1 MALEK
6 VPHPIHIN
14 FQYPPYP
21 GAALKTIELDLPEG
35 ALLLDAIRQCR
46 IQHHVPVYL
55 EHSFLSTAQT
65 LIESTRRARVD
76 QEIARV
82 NTTLFSQGTTI
93 TNATTTNG
101 KPSDEKSS
109 TTNSNSAKSV
119 TSTVEDDPEE
129 DDSAEAELQRA
140 MIENYRN
147 HTSQFYTQ
155 PEENMFPEAYHTLVH
170 SPIPSLF
177 DSVLDLEREY
187 AGEVDALLSARDAEI
202 NDIQT
207 RHNNILAAEA
217 PQRNLTQL
225 MTRHIERME
234 VSQATWNSQLDDL
247 QSMQR
252 SKYQEFIL
260 ELYAIYKR
268 QQLNLSHK
276 DTPNGKVTSLDGKE
290 MVAEAMRTIG
300 ARQSNVGGTPSQWA
314 QQLHNDTSEHKD
326 LPPVPSTAE
335 SQPDPSG
342 AEEPAPPPPPADTV
356 PETSA
361 TEAPQ
366 ETVAVDTPP
375 PSLPSKADDPE
386 LELMIKSILEMG
398 FDVEQAKGALL
409 ISNRDMDHAIN
420 MLLEQPENIPRL
432 VAAKQKV
439 AAMKEN
445 SARRQNRALSSPQQ
459 PLPSLTGSPASNT
472 SQPHTSQDPRIQ
484 NVNRP
489 IDRSASVSYPRPH
502 ISGQTQGSSG
512 GAGTQKPWSP
522 LPFFQQQRNALLTNN
537 SNPSVK
543 KFGGWLNKAMEN
555 LGLDDDF
562 EDQNGSNRNGG
573 LSSSAQP
580 FKQQVSNLAESF
592 TVVLGSS
599 HSKVTHNLRLVVSD
613 PAEVFPSNR
622 NKSERDAAIQAQ
634 TASSLYGKNLTGLV
648 QLVNIR
654 DWAKYKGGQVCHQE
668 LFKAC
673 QTSTELHF
681 DSIEKQLEALEE
693 DIPLN
698 GSTLQE
704 GDFVLTRHSNLP
716 MIHVVFHLFYGSSSG
731 SAATTT
737 TGTGAGLPN
746 LFSQSSDFVPK
757 PDFLAGLRNIM
768 RTAHRYEITMLSL
781 PFLMM
786 PTSFEN
792 QLVAASE
799 PTPPTR
805 HHRSGSQYGSPSLS
819 AISTGASGAGSTISP
834 PSVSSLASFSSGPN
848 QQQPQVSYHI
858 SDQTR
863 RDLQKRTETTLRHLK
878 SYLMENA
885 RQVKQV
891 GNQGSEAEKFRA
903 SQGGDVMVVQFLLP
917 KGTSD
922 EMFRSFRG
930 TLVNVFGDEV
940 RNQNGEIYKKYILDR
955 TFQVQGHM
963 NADQFLPEADVTDNP
978 IQVAMT
984 LQVSNKSSDIDNT
997 TWHQISHDTDSRIFM
1012 TPPYDVADPSENGC
1026 HQLWVRTVAILAT
1039 KISIHTQGLYVATS
1053 KRNMATSQMQAGRP
1067 IAFCQAKDL
1076 NSLTSSSSTLWLRR
1090 RRSASR
1096 HPKSIRLVGAATQEA
1111 YHRRGFVTTIY
1122 QPVLFGDVVATRS
1135 LTLERQA
1142 WRIKLAEKVAQSEQ
1156 EQQRYMSG
1164 VFWSS
1169 PIDATSNPHN
1179 LQEQCCPYPVQKN
1192 QPFEPS
1198 SAAE

>member
-6 VPHPIHIN
+6 VPHPIHIS
-14 FQYPPYP
+14 FKYPPYP
-21 GAALKTIELDLPEG
+21 GADLKTIELDLPEG

-46 IQHHVPVYL
+46 IQHHVPIYL
-55 EHSFLSTAQT
+55 EHSFLSTAQN
-65 LIESTRRARVD
+65 LIESTRRVRVD
-76 QEIARV
+76 QETARV
-82 NTTLFSQGTTI
+82 NTAMFSQGTTS
-93 TNATTTNG
+93 TNTSHGGT
-101 KPSDEKSS
+101 KDEQSS
-109 TTNSNSAKSV
+109 TKNG
-119 TSTVEDDPEE
+119 
-129 DDSAEAELQRA
+129 DSAESSATAAKDTPEEGDSAETELQRA

-177 DSVLDLEREY
+177 DSILDLEREY

-207 RHNNILAAEA
+207 RHHNILAAEA

-225 MTRHIERME
+225 MTRHIERIE

-268 QQLNLSHK
+268 QQLNPPHK
-276 DTPNGKVTSLDGKE
+276 NTLNGNADGLAALDGKQ

-300 ARQSNVGGTPSQWA
+300 ARQSNVEGTPSERA
-314 QQLHNDTSEHKD
+314 QQSPSSSLNNKD
-326 LPPVPSTAE
+326 LPAVPSMAS
-335 SQPDPSG
+335 SQSDSSY
-342 AEEPAPPPPPADTV
+342 AEEEAPQPPP
-356 PETSA
+356 ETLSEAAA
-361 TEAPQ
+361 TGTPQ
-366 ETVAVDTPP
+366 ETVPVDSPLQPP
-375 PSLPSKADDPE
+375 PKKEDPE
-386 LELMIKSILEMG
+386 LEQMIKAILEMG

-420 MLLEQPENIPRL
+420 MLLEQPDSIPRL
-432 VAAKQKV
+432 VAAKQKMD
-439 AAMKEN
+439 AMKEN
-445 SARRQNRALSSPQQ
+445 SARRQNRAQSSPQQ
-459 PLPSLTGSPASNT
+459 PLPSLTGSPASN
-472 SQPHTSQDPRIQ
+472 SSRSHTAQDPRVQ
-484 NVNRP
+484 NIHRP

-502 ISGQTQGSSG
+502 IPGQNQGSSG
-512 GAGTQKPWSP
+512 GVASQKPWSP
-522 LPFFQQQRNALLTNN
+522 IPFFQQQRNALLTNN

-543 KFGGWLNKAMEN
+543 KFGGWLNKAIEN
-555 LGLDDDF
+555 LGLDDEFD
-562 EDQNGSNRNGG
+562 DQNGSNRNGD
-573 LSSSAQP
+573 SSGAAQSY
-580 FKQQVSNLAESF
+580 QQQPSNLAESF

-681 DSIEKQLEALEE
+681 DSIEKQLEALEGE
-693 DIPLN
+693 IPLD

-716 MIHVVFHLFYGSSSG
+716 MIHVVFHLFYGSASNPTAEG
-731 SAATTT
+731 AA
-737 TGTGAGLPN
+737 GVGAGSPN
-746 LFSQSSDFVPK
+746 LYSQSSDFVPK
-757 PDFLAGLRNIM
+757 LDFLAGLRNIM
-768 RTAHRYEITMLSL
+768 RTAHRHEITMLSL

-799 PTPPTR
+799 PTLPTR
-805 HHRSGSQYGSPSLS
+805 HHRPGSQYGSPSLS
-819 AISTGASGAGSTISP
+819 AISTGASGAGSTASS
-834 PSVSSLASFSSGPN
+834 PSVSSLSSFNAGPN
-848 QQQPQVSYHI
+848 QQQPQVNYNI
-858 SDQTR
+858 TDQTR
-863 RDLQKRTETTLRHLK
+863 RDLQKRTETILRHLK

-903 SQGGDVMVVQFLLP
+903 SQGGDVMLVQFLLP

-930 TLVNVFGDEV
+930 ILVNVFG
-940 RNQNGEIYKKYILDR
+940 
-955 TFQVQGHM
+955 
-963 NADQFLPEADVTDNP
+963 
-978 IQVAMT
+978 
-984 LQVSNKSSDIDNT
+984 
-997 TWHQISHDTDSRIFM
+997 
-1012 TPPYDVADPSENGC
+1012 
-1026 HQLWVRTVAILAT
+1026 
-1039 KISIHTQGLYVATS
+1039 
-1053 KRNMATSQMQAGRP
+1053 
-1067 IAFCQAKDL
+1067 
-1076 NSLTSSSSTLWLRR
+1076 
-1090 RRSASR
+1090 
-1096 HPKSIRLVGAATQEA
+1096 
-1111 YHRRGFVTTIY
+1111 
-1122 QPVLFGDVVATRS
+1122 VV
-1135 LTLERQA
+1135 
-1142 WRIKLAEKVAQSEQ
+1142 
-1156 EQQRYMSG
+1156 
-1164 VFWSS
+1164 
-1169 PIDATSNPHN
+1169 
-1179 LQEQCCPYPVQKN
+1179 
-1192 QPFEPS
+1192 
-1198 SAAE
+1198 

>member
-1 MALEK
+1 MDERQMALEK

-14 FQYPPYP
+14 FKYPPYP
-21 GAALKTIELDLPEG
+21 GADLKTIELDLPG
-35 ALLLDAIRQCR
+35 DALLLDAIRQCR

-55 EHSFLSTAQT
+55 EHSFLSTAQS

-82 NTTLFSQGTTI
+82 NTAMFSQCS
-93 TNATTTNG
+93 TTNG
-101 KPSDEKSS
+101 ETREEQASS
-109 TTNSNSAKSV
+109 TNGDNAESDSNTANNTLEKNN
-119 TSTVEDDPEE
+119 
-129 DDSAEAELQRA
+129 SAEAELQRA

-177 DSVLDLEREY
+177 DSILDLEREY
-187 AGEVDALLSARDAEI
+187 AGEVDALLSARDAEL

-268 QQLNLSHK
+268 KQLHPPHK
-276 DTPNGKVTSLDGKE
+276 DTPNGNANGLAVLDGKE

-300 ARQSNVGGTPSQWA
+300 ARQSNVDGTPSYRA
-314 QQLHNDTSEHKD
+314 QQSPNSSSNNKD
-326 LPPVPSTAE
+326 LPVVPPTAE
-335 SQPDPSG
+335 SQPNTPD
-342 AEEPAPPPPPADTV
+342 AEEEVPQPLPEMVSEISATDVPEEIVAVGSLPPPPPKS
-356 PETSA
+356 E
-361 TEAPQ
+361 
-366 ETVAVDTPP
+366 
-375 PSLPSKADDPE
+375 DPE
-386 LELMIKSILEMG
+386 LEQMIKSILEMG

-420 MLLEQPENIPRL
+420 LLLEQPDSIPRL

-439 AAMKEN
+439 EALKES
-445 SARRQNRALSSPQQ
+445 SARRQNRAQSSPQQ
-459 PLPSLTGSPASNT
+459 PLPSLTGSPASNL
-472 SQPHTSQDPRIQ
+472 SQPHTAQDPRVQ

-489 IDRSASVSYPRPH
+489 IDRSASVSHPRPH
-502 ISGQTQGSSG
+502 IPGQNQGSSG
-512 GAGTQKPWSP
+512 GAAAQKPWSP

-543 KFGGWLNKAMEN
+543 KFGGWLNKAIEN

-573 LSSSAQP
+573 SSGAAQSSH
-580 FKQQVSNLAESF
+580 QQPSNLAESF

-613 PAEVFPSNR
+613 PSEVFPSNR

-648 QLVNIR
+648 QLVSIR

-681 DSIEKQLEALEE
+681 DSIEKQLEALEDE
-693 DIPLN
+693 IPLD

-716 MIHVVFHLFYGSSSG
+716 MIHVVFHLFYGSASDST
-731 SAATTT
+731 AAETEELELDHPTC
-737 TGTGAGLPN
+737 
-746 LFSQSSDFVPK
+746 
-757 PDFLAGLRNIM
+757 LRNIM
-768 RTAHRYEITMLSL
+768 RTAHRHEITMLSL

-786 PTSFEN
+786 PSSFES
-792 QLVAASE
+792 QLVAVSE

-805 HHRSGSQYGSPSLS
+805 HHRPGSQYGSPSLS
-819 AISTGASGAGSTISP
+819 AISTGASGAGSVASS
-834 PSVSSLASFSSGPN
+834 PSVSSLASFNTGPN
-848 QQQPQVSYHI
+848 QQRPQVNYHI
-858 SDQTR
+858 TDQTR
-863 RDLQKRTETTLRHLK
+863 RDLQKRTETILRHLK

-930 TLVNVFGDEV
+930 ILVNVFG
-940 RNQNGEIYKKYILDR
+940 
-955 TFQVQGHM
+955 
-963 NADQFLPEADVTDNP
+963 
-978 IQVAMT
+978 
-984 LQVSNKSSDIDNT
+984 
-997 TWHQISHDTDSRIFM
+997 
-1012 TPPYDVADPSENGC
+1012 
-1026 HQLWVRTVAILAT
+1026 
-1039 KISIHTQGLYVATS
+1039 
-1053 KRNMATSQMQAGRP
+1053 
-1067 IAFCQAKDL
+1067 
-1076 NSLTSSSSTLWLRR
+1076 
-1090 RRSASR
+1090 
-1096 HPKSIRLVGAATQEA
+1096 
-1111 YHRRGFVTTIY
+1111 
-1122 QPVLFGDVVATRS
+1122 
-1135 LTLERQA
+1135 
-1142 WRIKLAEKVAQSEQ
+1142 
-1156 EQQRYMSG
+1156 G
-1164 VFWSS
+1164 V
-1169 PIDATSNPHN
+1169 
-1179 LQEQCCPYPVQKN
+1179 
-1192 QPFEPS
+1192 
-1198 SAAE
+1198 

>member
-1 MALEK
+1 MDERQLALEK

-14 FQYPPYP
+14 FKYPPYP
-21 GAALKTIELDLPEG
+21 GADLKTIELDLPEG

-46 IQHHVPVYL
+46 IQHHVPIYL
-55 EHSFLSTAQT
+55 EHSFLSTAQS

-76 QEIARV
+76 QETARV
-82 NTTLFSQGTTI
+82 NTAMFSH
-93 TNATTTNG
+93 N
-101 KPSDEKSS
+101 S
-109 TTNSNSAKSV
+109 TTKG
-119 TSTVEDDPEE
+119 
-129 DDSAEAELQRA
+129 DSAESDTNTVNNTLEEDNSAEDELQRA

-177 DSVLDLEREY
+177 DSILDLEREY
-187 AGEVDALLSARDAEI
+187 AGEVDALLSARDAEL

-207 RHNNILAAEA
+207 RHNNILAVEA

-225 MTRHIERME
+225 MTRHIETME
-234 VSQATWNSQLDDL
+234 VSLATWNSQLDDL

-268 QQLNLSHK
+268 QQLHLTHK
-276 DTPNGKVTSLDGKE
+276 DTPNGSANGLAALDGKE

-300 ARQSNVGGTPSQWA
+300 ARQSNVHGTPSDRARQSP
-314 QQLHNDTSEHKD
+314 NSSSRYKD
-326 LPPVPSTAE
+326 LPAVPPTAE
-335 SQPDPSG
+335 SQPDTPG
-342 AEEPAPPPPPADTV
+342 AEEEAPQPPPETAPDTPATD
-356 PETSA
+356 
-361 TEAPQ
+361 APQ
-366 ETVAVDTPP
+366 ETVALDSPP
-375 PSLPSKADDPE
+375 PPPPPKSEDPE
-386 LELMIKSILEMG
+386 LEQMIKSILEMG

-420 MLLEQPENIPRL
+420 LLLEQPDSIPRL

-439 AAMKEN
+439 EAMKES
-445 SARRQNRALSSPQQ
+445 SARRQNRAQSSPQQ
-459 PLPSLTGSPASNT
+459 PLPSLAGSPASNP
-472 SQPHTSQDPRIQ
+472 SQPHTPQDPRVQ

-502 ISGQTQGSSG
+502 IPGQNQGSSG
-512 GAGTQKPWSP
+512 GPASQKPWSP

-543 KFGGWLNKAMEN
+543 KFGGWLNKAIEN

-562 EDQNGSNRNGG
+562 EDQNGFNRNGG
-573 LSSSAQP
+573 TSGAAQSSHQQP
-580 FKQQVSNLAESF
+580 SNLAESF

-681 DSIEKQLEALEE
+681 DSIEKQLEALEDE
-693 DIPLN
+693 IPLD

-716 MIHVVFHLFYGSSSG
+716 MIHVVFHLFYGSASDSITAETAGTRAG
-731 SAATTT
+731 S
-737 TGTGAGLPN
+737 PN
-746 LFSQSSDFVPK
+746 LFNQSSDFVPK
-757 PDFLAGLRNIM
+757 PDFLAGLRNIL
-768 RTAHRYEITMLSL
+768 RTAHRHEITMLSL

-786 PTSFEN
+786 PTLFES

-799 PTPPTR
+799 ATPSTR
-805 HHRSGSQYGSPSLS
+805 HHRPGSQYGSPSLS
-819 AISTGASGAGSTISP
+819 AISTGASGVGSAVSSP
-834 PSVSSLASFSSGPN
+834 SMSSLASFNAGPN
-848 QQQPQVSYHI
+848 QQRPQINYHI
-858 SDQTR
+858 TDQTR

-930 TLVNVFGDEV
+930 ILVNVFG
-940 RNQNGEIYKKYILDR
+940 
-955 TFQVQGHM
+955 
-963 NADQFLPEADVTDNP
+963 
-978 IQVAMT
+978 
-984 LQVSNKSSDIDNT
+984 
-997 TWHQISHDTDSRIFM
+997 
-1012 TPPYDVADPSENGC
+1012 
-1026 HQLWVRTVAILAT
+1026 
-1039 KISIHTQGLYVATS
+1039 
-1053 KRNMATSQMQAGRP
+1053 
-1067 IAFCQAKDL
+1067 
-1076 NSLTSSSSTLWLRR
+1076 
-1090 RRSASR
+1090 
-1096 HPKSIRLVGAATQEA
+1096 
-1111 YHRRGFVTTIY
+1111 
-1122 QPVLFGDVVATRS
+1122 
-1135 LTLERQA
+1135 
-1142 WRIKLAEKVAQSEQ
+1142 
-1156 EQQRYMSG
+1156 G
-1164 VFWSS
+1164 V
-1169 PIDATSNPHN
+1169 
-1179 LQEQCCPYPVQKN
+1179 
-1192 QPFEPS
+1192 
-1198 SAAE
+1198 

>member
-1 MALEK
+1 M
-6 VPHPIHIN
+6 
-14 FQYPPYP
+14 
-21 GAALKTIELDLPEG
+21 
-35 ALLLDAIRQCR
+35 
-46 IQHHVPVYL
+46 
-55 EHSFLSTAQT
+55 
-65 LIESTRRARVD
+65 
-76 QEIARV
+76 
-82 NTTLFSQGTTI
+82 FSQCSI
-93 TNATTTNG
+93 TNEETREEQASSTNG
-101 KPSDEKSS
+101 DNAESD
-109 TTNSNSAKSV
+109 TNTANN
-119 TSTVEDDPEE
+119 TLEE
-129 DDSAEAELQRA
+129 NNSAEAELQRA

-177 DSVLDLEREY
+177 DSILDLEREY
-187 AGEVDALLSARDAEI
+187 AGEVDALLSARDAEL

-268 QQLNLSHK
+268 KQLHPPHK
-276 DTPNGKVTSLDGKE
+276 DTPNGNANGLAVLDGKE

-300 ARQSNVGGTPSQWA
+300 ARQSNVDGTPSYRA
-314 QQLHNDTSEHKD
+314 QQSPNSSSNNKD
-326 LPPVPSTAE
+326 LPA
-335 SQPDPSG
+335 
-342 AEEPAPPPPPADTV
+342 
-356 PETSA
+356 
-361 TEAPQ
+361 
-366 ETVAVDTPP
+366 
-375 PSLPSKADDPE
+375 
-386 LELMIKSILEMG
+386 LEQMIKSILEMG

-420 MLLEQPENIPRL
+420 LLLEQPDSIPRL

-439 AAMKEN
+439 EALKES
-445 SARRQNRALSSPQQ
+445 SARRQNRAQSSPQQ
-459 PLPSLTGSPASNT
+459 PLPSLTGSPASNL
-472 SQPHTSQDPRIQ
+472 SQPHTAQDPRVQ

-489 IDRSASVSYPRPH
+489 IDRSASVSHPRPH
-502 ISGQTQGSSG
+502 IPGQNQGPSG
-512 GAGTQKPWSP
+512 GAATQKPWSP

-543 KFGGWLNKAMEN
+543 KFGGWLNKAIEN

-562 EDQNGSNRNGG
+562 ENGG
-573 LSSSAQP
+573 SSGAAQSSH
-580 FKQQVSNLAESF
+580 QQPSNLAESF

-613 PAEVFPSNR
+613 PSEVFPSNR

-681 DSIEKQLEALEE
+681 DSIEKQLEALEDE
-693 DIPLN
+693 IPLD

-716 MIHVVFHLFYGSSSG
+716 MIHVASS
-731 SAATTT
+731 
-737 TGTGAGLPN
+737 
-746 LFSQSSDFVPK
+746 FVPK
-757 PDFLAGLRNIM
+757 PDFLSGLRNIM
-768 RTAHRYEITMLSL
+768 RTAHRHEITMLSL

-786 PTSFEN
+786 PSSFES
-792 QLVAASE
+792 QL
-799 PTPPTR
+799 R
-805 HHRSGSQYGSPSLS
+805 
-819 AISTGASGAGSTISP
+819 
-834 PSVSSLASFSSGPN
+834 
-848 QQQPQVSYHI
+848 PQVNYHI
-858 SDQTR
+858 TDQTR
-863 RDLQKRTETTLRHLK
+863 RDLQKRTETILRHLK

-930 TLVNVFGDEV
+930 ILVNVFG
-940 RNQNGEIYKKYILDR
+940 
-955 TFQVQGHM
+955 
-963 NADQFLPEADVTDNP
+963 
-978 IQVAMT
+978 
-984 LQVSNKSSDIDNT
+984 
-997 TWHQISHDTDSRIFM
+997 
-1012 TPPYDVADPSENGC
+1012 
-1026 HQLWVRTVAILAT
+1026 
-1039 KISIHTQGLYVATS
+1039 
-1053 KRNMATSQMQAGRP
+1053 
-1067 IAFCQAKDL
+1067 
-1076 NSLTSSSSTLWLRR
+1076 
-1090 RRSASR
+1090 
-1096 HPKSIRLVGAATQEA
+1096 
-1111 YHRRGFVTTIY
+1111 
-1122 QPVLFGDVVATRS
+1122 
-1135 LTLERQA
+1135 
-1142 WRIKLAEKVAQSEQ
+1142 
-1156 EQQRYMSG
+1156 G
-1164 VFWSS
+1164 V
-1169 PIDATSNPHN
+1169 
-1179 LQEQCCPYPVQKN
+1179 
-1192 QPFEPS
+1192 
-1198 SAAE
+1198 

>member
-14 FQYPPYP
+14 FKYPPYP
-21 GAALKTIELDLPEG
+21 GADLKTIELDLPG
-35 ALLLDAIRQCR
+35 DALLLDAIRQCR

-55 EHSFLSTAQT
+55 EHSFLSTAQS

-82 NTTLFSQGTTI
+82 NTAMFSQCS
-93 TNATTTNG
+93 TTNG
-101 KPSDEKSS
+101 ETREEQASS
-109 TTNSNSAKSV
+109 TNGDNAESDTNTANN
-119 TSTVEDDPEE
+119 TLEE
-129 DDSAEAELQRA
+129 NNSAEAELQRA

-177 DSVLDLEREY
+177 DSILDLEREY
-187 AGEVDALLSARDAEI
+187 AGEVDALLSARDAEL

-268 QQLNLSHK
+268 KQLHPPHK
-276 DTPNGKVTSLDGKE
+276 DTPNGNANGLAVLDGKE

-300 ARQSNVGGTPSQWA
+300 ARQSNVDGTPSYRA
-314 QQLHNDTSEHKD
+314 QQSPNSSLNNKD
-326 LPPVPSTAE
+326 LPAVPPTAE
-335 SQPDPSG
+335 SQPNTPD
-342 AEEPAPPPPPADTV
+342 AEEEVPQPLPELV

-361 TEAPQ
+361 TDVPE
-366 ETVAVDTPP
+366 EIVAVGSLPP
-375 PSLPSKADDPE
+375 PPPKSEDPE
-386 LELMIKSILEMG
+386 LEQMIKSILEMG

-420 MLLEQPENIPRL
+420 LLLEQPDSIPRL

-439 AAMKEN
+439 EALKES
-445 SARRQNRALSSPQQ
+445 SARRQNRAQSSPQQ
-459 PLPSLTGSPASNT
+459 PLPSLTGSPASNL
-472 SQPHTSQDPRIQ
+472 SQPHTAQDPRVQ

-489 IDRSASVSYPRPH
+489 IDRSASVSHPRPH
-502 ISGQTQGSSG
+502 IPGHNQGSSG
-512 GAGTQKPWSP
+512 GAATQKPWSP

-543 KFGGWLNKAMEN
+543 KFGGWLNKAIEN

-573 LSSSAQP
+573 SSGAAQSSH
-580 FKQQVSNLAESF
+580 QQPSNLAESF

-613 PAEVFPSNR
+613 PSEVFPSNR

-681 DSIEKQLEALEE
+681 DSIEKQLEALEDE
-693 DIPLN
+693 IPLD

-716 MIHVVFHLFYGSSSG
+716 MIHVVFHLFYGSASDST
-731 SAATTT
+731 AAETE
-737 TGTGAGLPN
+737 GTGAGSPN
-746 LFSQSSDFVPK
+746 LFSQASGFVPK
-757 PDFLAGLRNIM
+757 PDFLSGLRNIM
-768 RTAHRYEITMLSL
+768 RTAHRHEITMLSL

-786 PTSFEN
+786 PPSFES
-792 QLVAASE
+792 QLVAVSE

-805 HHRSGSQYGSPSLS
+805 HHRPGSQYGSPSLS
-819 AISTGASGAGSTISP
+819 AISTGASGAGSAASS
-834 PSVSSLASFSSGPN
+834 PSVSSLASFNTGPN
-848 QQQPQVSYHI
+848 QQRPQVNYHI
-858 SDQTR
+858 TDQTR
-863 RDLQKRTETTLRHLK
+863 RDLQKRTETILRHLK

-930 TLVNVFGDEV
+930 ILVNVFG
-940 RNQNGEIYKKYILDR
+940 
-955 TFQVQGHM
+955 
-963 NADQFLPEADVTDNP
+963 
-978 IQVAMT
+978 
-984 LQVSNKSSDIDNT
+984 
-997 TWHQISHDTDSRIFM
+997 
-1012 TPPYDVADPSENGC
+1012 
-1026 HQLWVRTVAILAT
+1026 
-1039 KISIHTQGLYVATS
+1039 
-1053 KRNMATSQMQAGRP
+1053 
-1067 IAFCQAKDL
+1067 
-1076 NSLTSSSSTLWLRR
+1076 
-1090 RRSASR
+1090 
-1096 HPKSIRLVGAATQEA
+1096 
-1111 YHRRGFVTTIY
+1111 
-1122 QPVLFGDVVATRS
+1122 
-1135 LTLERQA
+1135 
-1142 WRIKLAEKVAQSEQ
+1142 
-1156 EQQRYMSG
+1156 G
-1164 VFWSS
+1164 V
-1169 PIDATSNPHN
+1169 
-1179 LQEQCCPYPVQKN
+1179 
-1192 QPFEPS
+1192 
-1198 SAAE
+1198 

>member
-1 MALEK
+1 MDERQMALEK

-14 FQYPPYP
+14 FKYPPYP
-21 GAALKTIELDLPEG
+21 GADLKTIELDLPEG

-55 EHSFLSTAQT
+55 EHSFLSTAQS

-76 QEIARV
+76 QETAQV
-82 NTTLFSQGTTI
+82 NTTLFSQEHKTTALE
-93 TNATTTNG
+93 TA
-101 KPSDEKSS
+101 
-109 TTNSNSAKSV
+109 
-119 TSTVEDDPEE
+119 PEE
-129 DDSAEAELQRA
+129 DDTAESDLQRA

-147 HTSQFYTQ
+147 NTSQFYTQ

-170 SPIPSLF
+170 SPIPLLF
-177 DSVLDLEREY
+177 DSILDLEREY

-260 ELYAIYKR
+260 ELYAIYRRR
-268 QQLNLSHK
+268 QLYHSHK
-276 DTPNGKVTSLDGKE
+276 DTSNGSANGLAPLDGKE

-300 ARQSNVGGTPSQWA
+300 TRQSNVDGTPSDQSL
-314 QQLHNDTSEHKD
+314 QLHSTSTSKD
-326 LPPVPSTAE
+326 LPSIPLESA
-335 SQPDPSG
+335 SQPETMN
-342 AEEPAPPPPPADTV
+342 AEEPITQPPKEPPPEMPTPDMYHGIAPVDSPPPPPPPAK
-356 PETSA
+356 E
-361 TEAPQ
+361 
-366 ETVAVDTPP
+366 
-375 PSLPSKADDPE
+375 DPE
-386 LELMIKSILEMG
+386 LEKMIKSILEMG

-409 ISNRDMDHAIN
+409 ISNRNMDHALN

-432 VAAKQKV
+432 VAAKQKMD
-439 AAMKEN
+439 AMKES
-445 SARRQNRALSSPQQ
+445 SARRQNRAQSSPQQ
-459 PLPSLTGSPASNT
+459 PLPSLTGSPASN
-472 SQPHTSQDPRIQ
+472 SLQPHPNPAQDPRVQ

-502 ISGQTQGSSG
+502 IPNQGSSG
-512 GAGTQKPWSP
+512 GAVSQKPWSP
-522 LPFFQQQRNALLTNN
+522 LPFLQQQKNALLTNN

-555 LGLDDDF
+555 LGLDDDA
-562 EDQNGSNRNGG
+562 EGQNGTSRNGG
-573 LSSSAQP
+573 SSGAGQSS
-580 FKQQVSNLAESF
+580 QQVSNLAESF

-622 NKSERDAAIQAQ
+622 VKSERDAAIQAQ

-668 LFKAC
+668 FFKAC

-681 DSIEKQLEALEE
+681 DSIEKQLEALED
-693 DIPLN
+693 DIPLD

-716 MIHVVFHLFYGSSSG
+716 MIHVVFHLFYGAPSSISDPSTAG
-731 SAATTT
+731 NA
-737 TGTGAGLPN
+737 GTGNGSPN
-746 LFSQSSDFVPK
+746 LFNQSSDFVPK
-757 PDFLAGLRNIM
+757 PNFLAGLRNIM
-768 RTAHRYEITMLSL
+768 RTAHRHEITMLSL

-786 PTSFEN
+786 PTTFEN
-792 QLVAASE
+792 QLVVVPE
-799 PTPPTR
+799 LTPPTR

-819 AISTGASGAGSTISP
+819 AISTGAAGAGTVAPS
-834 PSVSSLASFSSGPN
+834 PSVSSLSSFNAGTQH
-848 QQQPQVSYHI
+848 QQQQQQQLHINYHI
-858 SDQTR
+858 TDQTR
-863 RDLQKRTETTLRHLK
+863 RDLQKRTETILRHLK

-922 EMFRSFRG
+922 EMFRSFRVL
-930 TLVNVFGDEV
+930 LVHVFG
-940 RNQNGEIYKKYILDR
+940 
-955 TFQVQGHM
+955 
-963 NADQFLPEADVTDNP
+963 
-978 IQVAMT
+978 
-984 LQVSNKSSDIDNT
+984 
-997 TWHQISHDTDSRIFM
+997 
-1012 TPPYDVADPSENGC
+1012 
-1026 HQLWVRTVAILAT
+1026 
-1039 KISIHTQGLYVATS
+1039 
-1053 KRNMATSQMQAGRP
+1053 
-1067 IAFCQAKDL
+1067 
-1076 NSLTSSSSTLWLRR
+1076 
-1090 RRSASR
+1090 
-1096 HPKSIRLVGAATQEA
+1096 
-1111 YHRRGFVTTIY
+1111 
-1122 QPVLFGDVVATRS
+1122 
-1135 LTLERQA
+1135 
-1142 WRIKLAEKVAQSEQ
+1142 
-1156 EQQRYMSG
+1156 G
-1164 VFWSS
+1164 V
-1169 PIDATSNPHN
+1169 
-1179 LQEQCCPYPVQKN
+1179 
-1192 QPFEPS
+1192 
-1198 SAAE
+1198 

>member
-1 MALEK
+1 MDERQMALEK

-14 FQYPPYP
+14 FKYPPYP
-21 GAALKTIELDLPEG
+21 GADLKTIELDLPG
-35 ALLLDAIRQCR
+35 DALLLDAIRQCR

-55 EHSFLSTAQT
+55 EHSFLSTAQS

-82 NTTLFSQGTTI
+82 NTAMFSQCSTI
-93 TNATTTNG
+93 NGETREEQASSTNG
-101 KPSDEKSS
+101 DNAESD
-109 TTNSNSAKSV
+109 TNTANN
-119 TSTVEDDPEE
+119 TLEE
-129 DDSAEAELQRA
+129 NNSAEAELQRA

-177 DSVLDLEREY
+177 DSILDLEREY
-187 AGEVDALLSARDAEI
+187 AGEVDALLSARDAEL

-268 QQLNLSHK
+268 KQLHPSHK
-276 DTPNGKVTSLDGKE
+276 DTPNGNANGLAVLDGKE

-300 ARQSNVGGTPSQWA
+300 ARQSNVDGTPSYRA
-314 QQLHNDTSEHKD
+314 QQSPNSSSNNKD
-326 LPPVPSTAE
+326 LPAVPPMVE
-335 SQPDPSG
+335 SQPNTPD
-342 AEEPAPPPPPADTV
+342 AEEEVPQPLPELV

-361 TEAPQ
+361 TDVPE
-366 ETVAVDTPP
+366 EIVAVGSPP
-375 PSLPSKADDPE
+375 PPPAKSEDPE
-386 LELMIKSILEMG
+386 LEQMIKSILEMG

-420 MLLEQPENIPRL
+420 LLLEQPDSIPRL

-439 AAMKEN
+439 EALKES
-445 SARRQNRALSSPQQ
+445 SARRQNRAQSSPQQ
-459 PLPSLTGSPASNT
+459 PLPSLTGSPASNL
-472 SQPHTSQDPRIQ
+472 SQPHTAQDPRVQ
-484 NVNRP
+484 NVNRL
-489 IDRSASVSYPRPH
+489 IDRSASVSHPRPH
-502 ISGQTQGSSG
+502 IPGQNQGSSG
-512 GAGTQKPWSP
+512 GAATQKPWSP

-543 KFGGWLNKAMEN
+543 KFGGWLNKAIEN

-573 LSSSAQP
+573 SSGAAQSSH
-580 FKQQVSNLAESF
+580 QQPSNLAESF

-613 PAEVFPSNR
+613 PSEVFPSNR

-681 DSIEKQLEALEE
+681 DSIEKQLEALEDE
-693 DIPLN
+693 IPLD

-716 MIHVVFHLFYGSSSG
+716 MIHVVFHLFYGSASD
-731 SAATTT
+731 SAAAETE
-737 TGTGAGLPN
+737 GTGAGSN
-746 LFSQSSDFVPK
+746 LFSQASSFVPK
-757 PDFLAGLRNIM
+757 PDFLSGLRNIM
-768 RTAHRYEITMLSL
+768 RTAHRHEITMLSL

-786 PTSFEN
+786 PSSFES
-792 QLVAASE
+792 QLVAVSE

-805 HHRSGSQYGSPSLS
+805 HHRPGSQYGSPSLS
-819 AISTGASGAGSTISP
+819 AISTGASGAGSAASS
-834 PSVSSLASFSSGPN
+834 PSVSSLASFNTGPN
-848 QQQPQVSYHI
+848 QQRPQVNYHI
-858 SDQTR
+858 TDQTR
-863 RDLQKRTETTLRHLK
+863 RDLQKRTETILRHLK

-930 TLVNVFGDEV
+930 ILVNVFG
-940 RNQNGEIYKKYILDR
+940 
-955 TFQVQGHM
+955 
-963 NADQFLPEADVTDNP
+963 
-978 IQVAMT
+978 
-984 LQVSNKSSDIDNT
+984 
-997 TWHQISHDTDSRIFM
+997 
-1012 TPPYDVADPSENGC
+1012 
-1026 HQLWVRTVAILAT
+1026 
-1039 KISIHTQGLYVATS
+1039 
-1053 KRNMATSQMQAGRP
+1053 
-1067 IAFCQAKDL
+1067 
-1076 NSLTSSSSTLWLRR
+1076 
-1090 RRSASR
+1090 
-1096 HPKSIRLVGAATQEA
+1096 
-1111 YHRRGFVTTIY
+1111 
-1122 QPVLFGDVVATRS
+1122 
-1135 LTLERQA
+1135 
-1142 WRIKLAEKVAQSEQ
+1142 
-1156 EQQRYMSG
+1156 G
-1164 VFWSS
+1164 V
-1169 PIDATSNPHN
+1169 
-1179 LQEQCCPYPVQKN
+1179 
-1192 QPFEPS
+1192 
-1198 SAAE
+1198 